1 MKRISSFFRFI
12 GLTLLLITTSVFSD
26 DREIKS
32 SDGDEKLSSSSMTN
46 YAMKLALIE
55 GHLWVANELVNEGH
69 LVLGSKHSK
78 HPAQEVY
85 KDLKPLF
92 ESINSRGFAA
102 ELERMAMSLENKNT
116 DAFQISYLAVVSA
129 INSIYP
135 EMSLTVSQEL
145 EVALGLLQQ
154 ALIEYEVG
162 VNNEGAVVDLQEYQ
176 DARGFAHIAEERIRR
191 ISFDDQSKI
200 TKGQLSE
207 LHGLFSMAYELW
219 PSLIGSV
226 SIEIESE
233 PLSKVVDYI
242 RELQKAY

>member
-1 MKRISSFFRFI
+1 MKRISSFFRYI
-12 GLTLLLITTSVFSD
+12 GLTLLLITTNVFSD
-26 DREIKS
+26 DKKIKS
-32 SDGDEKLSSSSMTN
+32 SDRDDKLSSSSMTN

-69 LVLGSKHSK
+69 LALGNKHSK

-85 KDLKPLF
+85 RDLKPLF
-92 ESINSRGFAA
+92 GSINSRGFAA
-102 ELERMAMSLENKNT
+102 ELERMAMSLENKNIE
-116 DAFQISYLAVVSA
+116 AFQISYLAVVSA

-135 EMSLTVSQEL
+135 KMSLTVSQEL

-162 VNNEGAVVDLQEYQ
+162 VNEGVVVDLQEYQ

-191 ISFDDQSKI
+191 ISLDDQSKI

-207 LHGLFSMAYELW
+207 LQALFSMAYELW

-226 SIEIESE
+226 SIDIESE
-233 PLSKVVDYI
+233 PLSKVIDYI
-242 RELQKAY
+242 RALQEAS